1 MVWAVTAGIDRFMS
15 DGNDGDGKDDDGVYD
30 DDGKDGD
37 DDDDDDDDEEE
48 EEWNAAKLLRAEPI
62 PGEKVSMTP
71 QTLWLHTR
79 IHNESNTNTQRQ
91 NLKDTKTNI
100 QR

>member
-1 MVWAVTAGIDRFMS
+1 MGGYSRNRQVHEW
-15 DGNDGDGKDDDGVYD
+15 GNDNDGKDDDGVYND
-30 DDGKDGD
+30 NGKDEEE
-37 DDDDDDDDEEE
+37 EEE
-48 EEWNAAKLLRAEPI
+48 EEWNAAKLRAEPI

-91 NLKDTKTNI
+91 IHK
-100 QR
+100 